1 MNEQIQRVVITDL
14 RIPFL
19 RLVMFFV
26 KATLA
31 AIPAAII
38 VTLVIML
45 IAAVL
50 ALAFGGNASFITRRW
65 TL

>member
-1 MNEQIQRVVITDL
+1 MPEPTPIVITDL

-26 KATLA
+26 KVTLA

-38 VTLVIML
+38 LAIIFAVL
-45 IAAVL
+45 AAVL
-50 ALAFGGNASFITRRW
+50 ALALGGNPNWIIQRW
-65 TL
+65 SL

>member
-1 MNEQIQRVVITDL
+1 MPEPTPIVITDL

-26 KATLA
+26 KVTLA

-38 VTLVIML
+38 LSIIFMVV
-45 IAAVL
+45 AAVL
-50 ALAFGGNASFITRRW
+50 AVAFGGNPNWVIRRW
-65 TL
+65 SL